1 MSYELIAPDK
11 AYRLGDIVEGFVLG
25 AADLDSPSI
34 APMDYQIRIT
44 LPRFAAVLT
53 PCCSVGQKTLSLAP
67 LVKVNPRFFENGYF
81 AADLA
86 RINRPMW
93 PKETVSEALW
103 NRLPEDE
110 RQRRLGASLDF
121 AVVEIYIYEPNDF
134 LPAYA
139 VTHHGSSIS
148 VQHYMIDFRSAHR
161 VDCKQ
166 VVKPN
171 QVPLGAK
178 LLQLSRD
185 SRGELREKLG
195 NYFARIPKE
204 DEV

>member
-1 MSYELIAPDK
+1 MSYELIAPDR
-11 AYRLGDIVEGFVLG
+11 AYRLGDIVEGFILG

-44 LPRFAAVLT
+44 RPRFAAVLT

-67 LVKVNPRFFENGYF
+67 LVKVKPRFFDNAYF

-86 RINRPMW
+86 RINRPMS
-93 PKETVSEALW
+93 PQQTVSEALW
-103 NRLPEDE
+103 NSLPEE
-110 RQRRLGASLDF
+110 EKQRRLGTSLDF
-121 AVVEIYIYEPNDF
+121 ALVELYIYEPHDL
-134 LPAYA
+134 LPPYP
-139 VTHHGSSIS
+139 VTHQGSSIS

-161 VDCKQ
+161 VECKQ

-178 LLQLSRD
+178 VLQLSRD
-185 SRGELREKLG
+185 SRGELREKLA
-195 NYFARIPKE
+195 NYFARIPNE